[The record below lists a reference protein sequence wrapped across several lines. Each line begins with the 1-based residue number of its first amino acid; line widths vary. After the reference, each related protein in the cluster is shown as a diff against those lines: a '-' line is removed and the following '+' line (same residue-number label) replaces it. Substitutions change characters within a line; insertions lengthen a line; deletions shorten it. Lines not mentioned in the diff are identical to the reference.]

1 MKMNDTVARIVEIM
15 FQDVEQNEE
24 TAAIRDEVMNNC
36 QERFADLVNSG
47 VSEDDAITAVIESL
61 KGMDDVLAPYKR
73 KHHRRGKADELDEL
87 DELED
92 ELDEELDELEDS
104 EKDLVFAA
112 SEIHQI
118 DLSLVNEDVRLE
130 ESDDDMYHV
139 RWDADEN
146 PQIAA
151 CLVNGMLRITRLP
164 GEWDK
169 KNTARD
175 FRLDVSGA
183 KNARV
188 TINGQE
194 VHFDEKGRVVEDVM
208 DGVGS
213 MMENLGRSLSRLFGG
228 IRNSISSGDGV
239 TIQVPEN
246 AIPHVKLL
254 TTSGDIDVQD
264 VALTD
269 LNVTSTSGDINID
282 LDEDQHLS
290 LVELRTT
297 SGDIEVSAFAE
308 TVMISSTS
316 GDAEVEGRIGKLT
329 ANTISG
335 DIDMRADVKNMTF
348 KAVSGDVD
356 LTFNSVE
363 IRDVRGST
371 ISGDIDID
379 LPDGIGEIAIHTQ
392 TRTGDVTTRCHTN
405 GVGPTVTGSVTSMSG
420 DITIS

>member
-1 MKMNDTVARIVEIM
+1 MNDTVARIVEIM

-24 TAAIRDEVMNNC
+24 TTAIRDEVMNNC
-36 QERFADLVNSG
+36 QERYSDMVNAG
-47 VSEDDAITAVIESL
+47 VSEDDAIEAVLESL
-61 KGMDDVLAPYKR
+61 KGMDEILAPYK
-73 KHHRRGKADELDEL
+73 KHDAIKADDE
-87 DELED
+87 DELE
-92 ELDEELDELEDS
+92 S
-104 EKDLVFAA
+104 EQHVSFASYLVHHIDAA
-112 SEIHQI
+112 
-118 DLSLVNEDVRLE
+118 LVNEDINIE
-130 ESDDDMYHV
+130 PSDDDDYHV
-139 RWDADEN
+139 TWNAEEN
-146 PQIAA
+146 P
-151 CLVNGMLRITRLP
+151 LVNCELHNGTLRIIRRP
-164 GEWDK
+164 GDAVK
-169 KNTARD
+169 KNKDGKVEYHHKDD
-175 FRLDVSGA
+175 FSDFVRTEEG
-183 KNARV
+183 KIE
-188 TINGQE
+188 IN
-194 VHFDEKGRVVEDVM
+194 M
-208 DGVGS
+208 D
-213 MMENLGRSLSRLFGG
+213 
-228 IRNSISSGDGV
+228 SISRAMKSLGEKIKLQFSNGMSIGFGTANSAV

-269 LNVTSTSGDINID
+269 LNVTSTSGDINIG
-282 LDEDQHLS
+282 LDEDQYLS

-316 GDAEVEGRIGKLT
+316 GDAEVEGRIGNLT

-335 DIDMRADVKNMTF
+335 DIDVRADVKNMTF

-392 TRTGDVTTRCHTN
+392 TRSGDVTTRYHTN
-405 GVGPTVTGSVTSMSG
+405 GIGPTVTGSVTSMSG